1 MDHFSNM
8 ITKTSDTYI
17 HKMKPL
23 RHQEE
28 SFKLS
33 KDRKYY
39 ALWWEMGTCKSK
51 TIIDTFTWLYL
62 QGEIDGV
69 IIISDKG
76 CYMNWYDREIE
87 KHMMDGVDYR
97 LCAYSSSMPQSE
109 RRAIQDMMT
118 VKPDCLDILCM
129 NVEAFSHDG
138 ACDLAKQF
146 IDNHWTMMVID
157 ECTSIKNPRAERTKR
172 LKKLGRIV
180 DYRRILTGTPITQSP
195 LDLFSMCDFLQ
206 PELLGHRSFTGFR
219 SEYAIMRMIPM
230 GNRSFEKIVGYR
242 GLDRITAMLRPFS
255 TRYLKSECL
264 DLPEKIYEEVEVQ
277 HTEEQTAIYQKLKQ
291 EAMVMHQQGLLTV
304 TSAIVMINKLHQVNC
319 GHVKLDDHTIVHIN
333 SQRIPVLMEL
343 LDRIGRKVVVWC
355 NFQEDIRLI
364 ISSIGDTY
372 RNQDIYPVSY
382 YGETDQD
389 DRRDA
394 IHRFTTDPK
403 CMWFI
408 GTAATGGKGIDG
420 LQNVCD
426 HAIYFSCGWSLEKRL
441 QSEDRLH
448 RNGQKNHVTITD
460 LLVKGTVDERVLK
473 ALQMKEDLG
482 HQVLDQLCS
491 VIGI

>member
-1 MDHFSNM
+1 
-8 ITKTSDTYI
+8 
-17 HKMKPL
+17 
-23 RHQEE
+23 
-28 SFKLS
+28 
-33 KDRKYY
+33 
-39 ALWWEMGTCKSK
+39 
-51 TIIDTFTWLYL
+51 
-62 QGEIDGV
+62 
-69 IIISDKG
+69 
-76 CYMNWYDREIE
+76 
-87 KHMMDGVDYR
+87 
-97 LCAYSSSMPQSE
+97 
-109 RRAIQDMMT
+109 
-118 VKPDCLDILCM
+118 
-129 NVEAFSHDG
+129 
-138 ACDLAKQF
+138 
-146 IDNHWTMMVID
+146 
-157 ECTSIKNPRAERTKR
+157 
-172 LKKLGRIV
+172 
-180 DYRRILTGTPITQSP
+180 
-195 LDLFSMCDFLQ
+195 
-206 PELLGHRSFTGFR
+206 
-219 SEYAIMRMIPM
+219 
-230 GNRSFEKIVGYR
+230 
-242 GLDRITAMLRPFS
+242 
-255 TRYLKSECL
+255 
-264 DLPEKIYEEVEVQ
+264 
-277 HTEEQTAIYQKLKQ
+277 
-291 EAMVMHQQGLLTV
+291 
-304 TSAIVMINKLHQVNC
+304 MINKLHQVNC